1 MDSGKANFAR
11 SILWILVRV
20 AQAAVAGPPQATLF
34 GLFGWRQLGPQ
45 VTKTISGFS
54 KFYLQLIKP
63 RLKARSSAISGSL
76 KGLGMS
82 VLDSV
87 IVDDFS
93 HVLDGAD
100 VGIKV
105 DSLDEQRVVHI
116 SQLAQLAAIYT
127 DVRKVMAKCGPGAL
141 AFYSLGWNSSP
152 HEASP

>member
-1 MDSGKANFAR
+1 LREVFCGFSCEWRKPP
-11 SILWILVRV
+11 SP
-20 AQAAVAGPPQATLF
+20 GPPQATLF

-63 RLKARSSAISGSL
+63 RLKARASAISGSL

-87 IVDDFS
+87 SVDDFS

-105 DSLDEQRVVHI
+105 DNLDEQRVVHI
-116 SQLAQLAAIYT
+116 SQLAQLAAIHGCSQGHGKLRT
-127 DVRKVMAKCGPGAL
+127 RGPCL
-141 AFYSLGWNSSP
+141 LLSRLNSSP